1 LENNCGH
8 SYPDNEK
15 TSYLAKM
22 DSFKPFEKMI
32 LILNEDGSVT
42 SDSTNSVRRM
52 MRFK

>member
-1 LENNCGH
+1 LLNNCGH

-42 SDSTNSVRRM
+42 SFDLIRKI

>member
-1 LENNCGH
+1 MLIIALLLNWARFQ
-8 SYPDNEK
+8 S
-15 TSYLAKM
+15 SFAKM